1 MRTMSPLI
9 AVALATFS
17 LACNG
22 GQGSNAGAAAPK
34 AETVEMPVQGEVIAT
49 VNGVPIGS
57 DEYKEAAARKKP
69 AEGDTLSDAE
79 RQEVIDRLVEE
90 KLLYKAALAKGLDK
104 DPKVQKVMVN
114 TLLRDEVYNDIR
126 TQEISDEELQKYYE
140 VHQEDFVVPE
150 KVQIKRI
157 LIKVDKRTDAETKAE
172 AERIHKILK
181 SDPGKFK
188 DVAAKNSEDP
198 YRRRGGDVGFV
209 PKTGKPGFDQAVVDK
224 AFEMKVD
231 ELSAPFKTESGYNIV
246 LVANKRERVERT
258 FQQMKGSVL
267 RKVKNERLKELYEQY
282 VASLKTG
289 AKVDID
295 DAKVKA
301 LKVDRAGG
309 GKGAK
314 LSGPGGAPQTMVAGP
329 DDDGEGNE

>member
-1 MRTMSPLI
+1 M
-9 AVALATFS
+9 
-17 LACNG
+17 
-22 GQGSNAGAAAPK
+22 
-34 AETVEMPVQGEVIAT
+34 
-49 VNGVPIGS
+49 
-57 DEYKEAAARKKP
+57 
-69 AEGDTLSDAE
+69 
-79 RQEVIDRLVEE
+79 
-90 KLLYKAALAKGLDK
+90 
-104 DPKVQKVMVN
+104 
-114 TLLRDEVYNDIR
+114 
-126 TQEISDEELQKYYE
+126 
-140 VHQEDFVVPE
+140 
-150 KVQIKRI
+150 
-157 LIKVDKRTDAETKAE
+157 
-172 AERIHKILK
+172 
-181 SDPGKFK
+181 
-188 DVAAKNSEDP
+188 AAKNSEDP